1 MSLTVIKPGMLDT
14 VQDRGRFGY
23 QHLGINPGGA
33 MDGLHALWVNILVG
47 NPPDAA
53 VLEMHFP
60 ASTIRFDAPAVI
72 AISGADFAPHLDE
85 SPVAIN
91 TAIHVSSGA
100 VLSFRHRQ
108 SGARTYLAVHGGID
122 VPRWLGSAST
132 NLRARV
138 GGYQGRRLVKEDVLA
153 IGDGTIVISSPADA
167 FRILHQATPPET
179 TPADHPIR
187 ILPGPEWSW
196 LGDAGQQ
203 QLTNIPFT
211 ISPRSDRMAILLQ
224 GEVVAMP
231 ENREMMSAPVAFG
244 TIQRLPDGTLMILA
258 ADHQTTGG
266 YPRVAQVITAD
277 LSRLVQ
283 EPANTSIRFA
293 LSTLD
298 EAERPDAEQTAR
310 ISRWQPVF
318 SQQLRNA
325 LENVDRSQLRPG

>member
-1 MSLTVIKPGMLDT
+1 MALTVSKPGMLDT

-33 MDGLHALWVNILVG
+33 MDGLHAMWANILVG

-53 VLEMHFP
+53 VIEMHFP
-60 ASTIRFDAPAVI
+60 AATLRFDAPAVI
-72 AISGADFAPHLDE
+72 ALSGADFAPHLDE
-85 SPVAIN
+85 SPVPIN
-91 TAIHVSSGA
+91 TAIHIACNSM
-100 VLSFRHRQ
+100 LSFRHRQ
-108 SGARTYLAVHGGID
+108 SGARAYLAVHGGID

-132 NLRARV
+132 NIRARV
-138 GGYQGRRLVKEDVLA
+138 GGYRGRRLTKGDVLA
-153 IGDGTIVISSPADA
+153 IGTGTIVISPTADT

-179 TPADHPIR
+179 TPADHPMR

-196 LGDAGQQ
+196 LSVTGQQ
-203 QLTNIPFT
+203 QITNTPFT
-211 ISPRSDRMAILLQ
+211 ISPRSDRMAVLLQ
-224 GEVVAMP
+224 GDPVAMQ

-244 TIQRLPDGTLMILA
+244 TVQRLPDGTLMILA

-266 YPRVAQVITAD
+266 YPRVAQVISAD

-283 EPANTSIRFA
+283 QPANTSIRFA
-293 LSTLD
+293 LTTLD
-298 EAERPDAEQTAR
+298 EAERLDGEQAAL

-325 LENVDRSQLRPG
+325 LENVD